1 MSNIAAPLVIGV
13 SLKMYFDA
21 ETTELWCGEVAAL
34 ARRHPAITGGT
45 VSLFVMPSFTA
56 LSTAIDHLNDTSVSV
71 GAQDLFWEDRGPF
84 TGEVS
89 GADLEALG
97 CTFAEIGHA
106 ERRNVL
112 GESAEMT
119 SLKLAAAVRN
129 SLTPVVCIGESE
141 FSSPAEAVEKC
152 VAQLSDLLADTF
164 GDAGEAE
171 AGASAAMAP
180 IIVAYEPEWAI
191 GSEQAASVEHIST
204 VCASLREL
212 LKATPGFGD
221 SRVIYGGSAGPGL
234 LTRLGD
240 SVDGLFLGRFA
251 HDVSSLERVL
261 DEAIARS

>member
-1 MSNIAAPLVIGV
+1 MPNIDAPLVVGV

-21 ETTELWCGEVAAL
+21 DTTAQWCGEVAAL
-34 ARRHPAITGGT
+34 AQRHTAITGGM
-45 VSLFVMPSFTA
+45 VALFVMPSFTA
-56 LSTAIDHLNDTSVSV
+56 LSTAVDVLNDTQVSV
-71 GAQDLFWEDRGPF
+71 GAQDLFWEDRGAF

-89 GADLEALG
+89 GADLKALG

-129 SLTPVVCIGESE
+129 SLIPVLCIGESE

-152 VAQLSDLLADTF
+152 VRQLTDLLAAAF
-164 GDAGEAE
+164 GDLGGSEP
-171 AGASAAMAP
+171 GSAAVAAP
-180 IIVAYEPEWAI
+180 IVVAYEPEWAI
-191 GSEQAASVEHIST
+191 GGEQAASVEHITT

-212 LKATPGFGD
+212 LKNTPGFGD

-234 LTRLGD
+234 LTQLGD

-251 HDVSSLERVL
+251 HDASSLERVL
-261 DEAIARS
+261 DEALGRS